1 MSADRD
7 LSKQVRWLA
16 KAIDLNEQ
24 RPDLGYV
31 ARVFTQTSLPYR
43 NPPANLPVW
52 QRRNGNMTL
61 TLRPHY
67 SAEGQPQYPYGIVPR
82 LLLTWMTTEA
92 VRNQSPQLELADSL
106 AGFMR
111 DLGMTSRPTGGRE
124 GSITRLREQMQRL
137 FMANFAVTVDGQQ
150 RQTGGQLS
158 VASSYDLW
166 WSDRIPEQPSL
177 VPSYVRLTDD
187 FYREITERPVPV
199 DLKALAHLRT
209 VGPLALDVYSW
220 LTYRT
225 SYLSSR
231 SIITW
236 VQLRWQFGTQ
246 GGDSRSS
253 RHSFRRDFRKALSH
267 VLAVYPAAE
276 ADVTEA
282 GVVLRPGRP
291 HVSMVKPPPRKRAL
305 PPGE

>member
-1 MSADRD
+1 
-7 LSKQVRWLA
+7 
-16 KAIDLNEQ
+16 
-24 RPDLGYV
+24 
-31 ARVFTQTSLPYR
+31 
-43 NPPANLPVW
+43 
-52 QRRNGNMTL
+52 
-61 TLRPHY
+61 
-67 SAEGQPQYPYGIVPR
+67 
-82 LLLTWMTTEA
+82 
-92 VRNQSPQLELADSL
+92 
-106 AGFMR
+106 
-111 DLGMTSRPTGGRE
+111 
-124 GSITRLREQMQRL
+124 MQRL

-231 SIITW
+231 SSITW

-291 HVSMVKPPPRKRAL
+291 TFRWSNRRHERGLCRPASSRRQFAR
-305 PPGE
+305 GEGSCLSHATYPAHR